1 MIPLE
6 VNDNLVET
14 HQAKDGD
21 IEIADNLV
29 EARGSELSLGL
40 SGLSEG
46 KLGGMD
52 PEEDSR
58 DQGTN

>member
-1 MIPLE
+1 MSPLE
-6 VNDNLVET
+6 VNDNLVEA

-29 EARGSELSLGL
+29 EARGSELSLGI

-46 KLGGMD
+46 KL
-52 PEEDSR
+52 
-58 DQGTN
+58 